1 PTISIP
7 ITPIVAYGLSA
18 MMSDESCWRVHYDS
32 STLLQ
37 SPTNI
42 NIIPRDS
49 ETGVKASYSLK
60 GFSSKCHVA
69 TWDMLSYPVGK
80 KNRVRSRC
88 VRDGLC
94 LPSVICWRQV
104 RASSANKLSVF

>member
-1 PTISIP
+1 MTFPIP
-7 ITPIVAYGLSA
+7 ADGFSSMIPYEGCLPVT
-18 MMSDESCWRVHYDS
+18 YDS
-32 STLLQ
+32 SSLLQ
-37 SPTNI
+37 SPTKI

-69 TWDMLSYPVGK
+69 PWDMLSYPVGK
-80 KNRVRSRC
+80 KNRVRYRC

-94 LPSVICWRQV
+94 IQSVNCWREV
-104 RASSANKLSVF
+104 RVSSDKTISVFMR